1 MSKKNYMLIRRSSI
15 NRVCWANK
23 NPVDAIVGGQSM
35 YVLMILENIKE
46 TRLKFSRGSI
56 TDGEL

>member
-1 MSKKNYMLIRRSSI
+1 MLIRRSSI
-15 NRVCWANK
+15 NRVCCANK

>member
-1 MSKKNYMLIRRSSI
+1 MLIRRSSI